1 MTGPLLVVAP
11 QSVLDAWE
19 GDWHFWAGITDPA
32 GAAAAAAAAATA
44 KGSAGGAASGPLGHV
59 NMVVYN
65 GNATARTLLHD
76 HELWL
81 APSSLDRKG
90 SAAARGKD
98 DFSAK
103 VGPCWEQLSN
113 SEPAAVHV
121 VARRKERTKRRTRY
135 AVGPLLPS

>member
-1 MTGPLLVVAP
+1 MVAP

-19 GDWHFWAGITDPA
+19 GDWHFWASPTDPA
-32 GAAAAAAAAATA
+32 GAAAAAGVA
-44 KGSAGGAASGPLGHV
+44 KGSSCGAAPGPLGHV

-98 DFSAK
+98 DYSAK
-103 VGPCWEQLSN
+103 VGQRARDAFSITNRQLGLS
-113 SEPAAVHV
+113 
-121 VARRKERTKRRTRY
+121 TW
-135 AVGPLLPS
+135 